1 MANQLDMSKSL
12 AIRQLHQQGLSQ
24 REIAQ
29 TLGVSRGAVIR
40 HLAAESSNST
50 KAPTGKVPTGST
62 YPNGTKA
69 PTGSDAAE
77 PATEPS
83 TEHVAVLAQEPLSES
98 SPTIASQ
105 FHARSR
111 SRCAAFHQII
121 VEKLDLGLDSQRIFQ
136 DLVTEHGFQDKY
148 WSVVRYVRALG
159 ESIPLPFRR
168 MEVEPGTELQVDF
181 GTGRPCHDQHGQ
193 RRKTYV
199 FRAVLSHSRKGYTEV
214 VNRQTTENFIRCL
227 ENTFHRLGGVPQTV
241 IFDNAKCAVL
251 KSDWYDPEL
260 HPKLLDFCRHYGFV
274 LLPTRPATPRHK
286 GKVERG
292 VDYVQENAL
301 KGKNFDTL
309 HQQNEHL
316 WQWEQTTADTRIHG
330 TTKKQVRE
338 AFEQE
343 RPHLQ
348 PLPTER
354 FPFYHEGQRRVSRDG
369 HISVDKAFYSVDPE
383 YLGVDVWVR
392 WNSKVV
398 RILNHRMEQIAI
410 HCTCEPGRFS
420 TNADHIAPAKTHT
433 IERGIAGLLKKIR
446 LLGPHSTR
454 WAEDTLEARGIEGQ
468 RTLLG
473 LLSLSR
479 KYECEQ
485 IENACEIAWRSQCF
499 NYKIV
504 KRLLDKRVTTEQ
516 QTMKFMEDHPTI
528 RSLSEYGQFVNGAI
542 HGERQ

>member
-1 MANQLDMSKSL
+1 MTNQLNMRKSL
-12 AIRQLHQQGLSQ
+12 TIRQLHQQGLSQ

-40 HLAAESSNST
+40 HLAGESSNST
-50 KAPTGKVPTGST
+50 KAPTGIVPTGSPD
-62 YPNGTKA
+62 PNSTIV
-69 PTGSDAAE
+69 PTGCD
-77 PATEPS
+77 P
-83 TEHVAVLAQEPLSES
+83 SES
-98 SPTIASQ
+98 TPDQGTDPANESINEASAITASQ
-105 FHARSR
+105 IKARSR

-121 VEKLDLGLDSQRIFQ
+121 VDKLALGLDSQRVFQ
-136 DLVTEHGFQDKY
+136 DLVAEHGFPDKY
-148 WSVVRYVRALG
+148 WSVIRYVRGLG
-159 ESIPLPFRR
+159 QSSELPFRR

-181 GTGRPCHDQHGQ
+181 GTGRPCRDQHGQ
-193 RRKTYV
+193 LRKTYV

-214 VNRQTTENFIRCL
+214 VTRQTTENFIRCL
-227 ENTFHRLGGVPQTV
+227 ENAFHRLGGVSKTV

-260 HPKLLDFCRHYGFV
+260 HPKLLDFCRHYGFA

-309 HQQNEHL
+309 SQQNEHL
-316 WQWEQTTADTRIHG
+316 WHWEQTIADTRIHG
-330 TTKKQVRE
+330 TTKKQVRG
-338 AFEQE
+338 AFERE
-343 RPHLQ
+343 RPHLL
-348 PLPTER
+348 PLPIER

-369 HISVDKAFYSVDPE
+369 HISVDKAFYSVSPE

-410 HCTCEPGRFS
+410 HCTREPGRFS
-420 TNADHIAPAKTHT
+420 TQSEHIAPEKTHT
-433 IERGIAGLLKKIR
+433 IERGIECLLKKIR
-446 LLGPHSTR
+446 RLGPEATQ
-454 WAEDTLEARGIEGQ
+454 WAEATLETRGIQGQ

-479 KYECEQ
+479 KYDCQQ
-485 IENACEIAWRSQCF
+485 IEQACQIAWRSQCF
-499 NYKIV
+499 NYKTV
-504 KRLLDKRVTTEQ
+504 KRLLDKQAVKTQ
-516 QTMKFMEDHPTI
+516 QTMEFMEDHPVI

-542 HGERQ
+542 HGERR